1 MNLKLRRTTF
11 TGRST
16 IGELSVDGA
25 FECFTLEDMVRPVKV
40 PGTTAIS
47 EGVYVVSVSF
57 SDRFKRLLP
66 EVHDVP
72 NFTGIRIHYGNT
84 DADTE
89 GCILVGQTEG
99 ADFIGNSR
107 AAFNK
112 LFPKIQAAAQ
122 KEKIFLEVTSV
133 AAEATHGAAAAM
145 KARATPPMRGLAGT
159 SDRPARLDLVRR
171 SSGKSPARPARKRSA
186 AKGRRRNSRPR

>member
-57 SDRFKRLLP
+57 SDRFKRPLP

-72 NFTGIRIHYGNT
+72 NFTGVRIHPGNT

-89 GCILVGQTEG
+89 GCILVGQTEDT
-99 ADFIGNSR
+99 DFIGNSR
-107 AAFNK
+107 AAFNR

-133 AAEATHGAAAAM
+133 TSEATHGAAAM
-145 KARATPPMRGLAGT
+145 RAGAPPAMRGLAGI

-171 SSGKSPARPARKRSA
+171 SSGRSTAKPVRKRSA
-186 AKGRRRNSRPR
+186 AKSGRRSGRPR

>member
-16 IGELSVDGA
+16 IGELSVDGT

-40 PGTTAIS
+40 PGMTAIS
-47 EGVYVVSVSF
+47 EGVSVVSVSF

-72 NFTGIRIHYGNT
+72 NFTGIRIHPGNT

-89 GCILVGQTEG
+89 GCILVGKTEDT
-99 ADFIGNSR
+99 DFIGDSR

-133 AAEATHGAAAAM
+133 AAEATHGAAAAT
-145 KARATPPMRGLAGT
+145 RAGATLPMRGLAGT

-171 SSGKSPARPARKRSA
+171 SSGKSGPKPVRKRSA
-186 AKGRRRNSRPR
+186 AKRRRRNGRPR

>member
-11 TGRST
+11 TSRST

-40 PGTTAIS
+40 PGMTAIS
-47 EGVYVVSVSF
+47 EGVYIVSVSF
-57 SDRFKRLLP
+57 SDRFKRPLP

-72 NFTGIRIHYGNT
+72 NFTGVRIHPGNT

-89 GCILVGQTEG
+89 GCVLVGQTEG
-99 ADFIGNSR
+99 TDFIGNSR

-122 KEKIFLEVTSV
+122 KEKIFLEVTSDT
-133 AAEATHGAAAAM
+133 AEAPRGAAAAV
-145 KARATPPMRGLAGT
+145 KAGAAPSMRGLAGI

-171 SSGKSPARPARKRSA
+171 SSVKSAAKPVRKRSVTRRG
-186 AKGRRRNSRPR
+186 GRKRRPR

>member
-16 IGELSVDGA
+16 IGELSVDGT

-40 PGTTAIS
+40 PGMTAIS

-72 NFTGIRIHYGNT
+72 NFTGIRIHPGNT

-89 GCILVGQTEG
+89 GCILVGKTEDT
-99 ADFIGNSR
+99 DFIGDSR

-133 AAEATHGAAAAM
+133 AAEAPHGAAAAIG
-145 KARATPPMRGLAGT
+145 AGAAPATRGLAGT

-171 SSGKSPARPARKRSA
+171 SSGKSGPKPVRKRSA
-186 AKGRRRNSRPR
+186 AKRRRRNGRPR